1 MQAIGDAGS
10 RQQLAIPV
18 HCYPA
23 ATTFRFPRHIDFGTV
38 SVGSSKK
45 RTFKLAVD
53 IPVNFEFTISV
64 SQKHSDF
71 HVSPLSGTVPGNGA
85 VDITIVFEPC
95 ALHTHRIELTFTS
108 SQFKSEPSTCTV
120 LGTVRAGGSRDE
132 MIRAYTGDLPVS
144 MTILDSDNLIEE
156 TRRNLLPNSTKGG
169 SGHGDPVT
177 EAAWKRRQQLS
188 RTKPPSVRL
197 QVSYAQCGG
206 TPQSDLSF
214 PYPG

>member
-1 MQAIGDAGS
+1 M
-10 RQQLAIPV
+10 
-18 HCYPA
+18 
-23 ATTFRFPRHIDFGTV
+23 

-71 HVSPLSGTVPGNGA
+71 HVSPLTGTVPGNGA

-95 ALHTHRIELTFTS
+95 ALHTHRIELTLTS
-108 SQFKSEPSTCTV
+108 SHFKSEPSTCTV
-120 LGTVRAGGSRDE
+120 LGTVRAGGGRDE

-177 EAAWKRRQQLS
+177 EAAWKRRQQPS